1 MGREQDLLEAAR
13 TGKVALVDKLLS
25 GKRGPSAGKAVQP
38 LSELLHS
45 IWRGPNVNC
54 VDCSGFTPLHHAAL
68 NGHKEIVLK
77 LLQHEASPNIAD
89 EKGCFPL
96 HLAAWKGDVEIV
108 RVLIQL
114 GPSHKINDQNQ
125 DDSCEIKRHGPF
137 DPYVN
142 AKNAK
147 HETALHCAAEHGNTD
162 VVSVLLEE
170 LADPTLRNSHFQT
183 PLDLAAC
190 YGRIDVVGMLITA
203 HPELMSSGG
212 TVLQHTPLHLA
223 ARNGHKHVVQALLQA
238 GMDVNMRSENGS
250 ALHEAALYGKEEV
263 VRLLLQSGID
273 VNIKDK
279 QSNKALD
286 ILKDHP
292 SSKRIAQL
300 LNVDFAEMRE
310 DTESDRAAV
319 EPDNTYEELCS
330 AISARIPPRN
340 TLAKTPMKMH
350 LMKKERP
357 PPPSRPP
364 PENSID
370 MDTQPDHWFPGV
382 ESARHMLIVTESE
395 NPYELLS
402 AAETKV
408 PHCHGLPKSAD
419 EFVLPVSSSDEC
431 INASSTPDYSP
442 PSPATA
448 LHNIDSV
455 IRPQPRQRVT
465 LTIAQG
471 GPTERN
477 EHERDDA
484 TCAHGT
490 MDAESTSFA
499 DQGAEKL
506 FEEVPQQFEGLLYGS
521 CPNAKGETDKKP
533 QMCQLPMA
541 EIHTKDFAGCNVKQ
555 DKKNVSGNATAPCPY
570 KTELRGNLSQTGV
583 SQKLRSTHMQQ
594 KLSQKA
600 IIPQSSLEI
609 IKPMHPVPEMEVFR
623 GFSKSDSDLL
633 MPNPWSHRD
642 TAGALVY
649 SCSHDNI
656 HTRKYRGRGQRPPSF
671 QKEWEEI
678 DRIMSSIG
686 AGIRKDDV
694 LVQKEEAVK
703 KGVQSPAQTVG
714 QWLESLG
721 IQQYES
727 QLVAN
732 GFDDIN
738 FLGNAMEDQDLLEI
752 GILNSSHRQKL
763 LQAARMLPKVR
774 RIGYDGYHPSTVAEW
789 LDSLELRDYL
799 NTFTMNGYSSM
810 EQVKKLWEIEL
821 VNVLKIAL
829 VGHRKRVLAS
839 FGDRYDS
846 SQQKP
851 TRLNQM
857 EECCEPS
864 LVLRPPNEATPS
876 APIQQ
881 WQHQPEHL
889 IFSSCDYE
897 AYYLGSMLVK
907 DLRGTDSTHEACVK
921 MRKSTEEMK
930 KIPTIT
936 LSITYK
942 GVKFIDSLNKNTIA
956 EHEIRN
962 ISCAAQDPEDLCTFA
977 YITKDLKTSYHY
989 CHVFSAFDVSLAY
1002 EIILTLGQAFEV
1014 AYQLALQA
1022 RQAKASGM
1030 AEGPDIKLGKPVPK
1044 PRTSIRKS
1052 TVDSGCVDVMT
1063 QPHGS
1068 VAWGSEPLQES
1079 KKITSTNPC

>member
-455 IRPQPRQRVT
+455 IRPQ
-465 LTIAQG
+465 
-471 GPTERN
+471 
-477 EHERDDA
+477 
-484 TCAHGT
+484 
-490 MDAESTSFA
+490 
-499 DQGAEKL
+499 
-506 FEEVPQQFEGLLYGS
+506 
-521 CPNAKGETDKKP
+521 
-533 QMCQLPMA
+533 
-541 EIHTKDFAGCNVKQ
+541 
-555 DKKNVSGNATAPCPY
+555 
-570 KTELRGNLSQTGV
+570 
-583 SQKLRSTHMQQ
+583 
-594 KLSQKA
+594 
-600 IIPQSSLEI
+600 
-609 IKPMHPVPEMEVFR
+609 
-623 GFSKSDSDLL
+623 
-633 MPNPWSHRD
+633 
-642 TAGALVY
+642 
-649 SCSHDNI
+649 
-656 HTRKYRGRGQRPPSF
+656 
-671 QKEWEEI
+671 I

-1079 KKITSTNPC
+1079 KKITSTKYETTIF